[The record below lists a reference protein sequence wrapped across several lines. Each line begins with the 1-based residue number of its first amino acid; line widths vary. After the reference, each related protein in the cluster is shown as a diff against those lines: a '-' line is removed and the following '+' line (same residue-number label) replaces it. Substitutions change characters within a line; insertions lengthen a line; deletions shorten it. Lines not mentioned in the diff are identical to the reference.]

1 MHCSC
6 KKVIEK
12 SNYGDLKV
20 IKNTLPNTLGN
31 PKNVKEYSHGCR
43 GFAEGVLHVVL
54 FSILCFKLLVK
65 KRRIA
70 KILHEI
76 WELFLC
82 ENNHCYNSHKFAFI
96 LFFLFCP
103 FVETIR
109 IKFST
114 NWWSGNE
121 KHFYFFFIANHTLF
135 ERYGEV
141 NILL

>member
-65 KRRIA
+65 KRRVA

-76 WELFLC
+76 
-82 ENNHCYNSHKFAFI
+82 
-96 LFFLFCP
+96 
-103 FVETIR
+103 
-109 IKFST
+109 
-114 NWWSGNE
+114 
-121 KHFYFFFIANHTLF
+121 
-135 ERYGEV
+135 
-141 NILL
+141 